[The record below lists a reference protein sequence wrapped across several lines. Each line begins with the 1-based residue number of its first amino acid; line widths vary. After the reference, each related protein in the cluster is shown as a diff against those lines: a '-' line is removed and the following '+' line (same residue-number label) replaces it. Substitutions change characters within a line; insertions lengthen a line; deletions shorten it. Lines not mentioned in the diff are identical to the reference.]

1 MRPRVRNMR
10 PEVGN
15 MMSGVRNTG
24 TVVRNTRAMSQEQ
37 KVRRQVRNQDPEDN
51 TRSDVKLVVVRQEAG
66 EHEVRR
72 HEYEAMCQEHVDRCQ
87 ET

>member
-1 MRPRVRNMR
+1 
-10 PEVGN
+10 
-15 MMSGVRNTG
+15 
-24 TVVRNTRAMSQEQ
+24 MSQEQ
-37 KVRRQVRNQDPEDN
+37 EVRNQDPEDN

-72 HEYEAMCQEHVDRCQ
+72 QEHLDRIR